1 VSSLL
6 TNVGAMTALTTLRRV
21 AMDLAEAQDQIA
33 TGKRVADARDNA
45 SMWQIAA
52 TLNSDA
58 KGFEALSTSLSLARA
73 TVGTARAA
81 AESVVDQMSEMRERV
96 IAATQPDA
104 DFGAIQREVTAMR
117 DAIVTTINSAQ
128 VNGLNL
134 LTNDGSNDTGNF
146 SVAIN
151 RTDASTV
158 ATPTKVSIAN
168 QNLLG
173 GVGSSAVTGIFNA
186 DASAAAGA
194 ADNPA
199 ISSFTNTGVI
209 YIDSQST
216 ITAGNQYTLVLNGQA
231 FNYTAA
237 ASDTF
242 HSVSYGLVNA
252 INQSSDFSA
261 VVTTV
266 GDGGTD
272 GADNDV
278 ITITGPGSVQI
289 SGYGYTAGAAALS
302 GFEGT
307 VTLNSVSDAATYLGT
322 IEGWLTTVKSSAG
335 KLASVE
341 LRIDLQDEIL
351 KDLTDSLKSGAGGI
365 TDADMEAAAARLQA
379 LQVQQQLGVQA
390 LSIANQQP
398 QTILSLFQ

>member
-1 VSSLL
+1 
-6 TNVGAMTALTTLRRV
+6 
-21 AMDLAEAQDQIA
+21 
-33 TGKRVADARDNA
+33 
-45 SMWQIAA
+45 
-52 TLNSDA
+52 
-58 KGFEALSTSLSLARA
+58 
-73 TVGTARAA
+73 
-81 AESVVDQMSEMRERV
+81 MRERV

-128 VNGLNL
+128 VNGINL
-134 LTNDGSNDTGNF
+134 LTSDGGNDSGNF

-151 RTDASTV
+151 RTDATTV
-158 ATPTKVSIAN
+158 ATPTKVSVAN

-173 GVGSSAVTGIFNA
+173 GAGSTAVTGIFNA

-194 ADNPA
+194 ADNPG
-199 ISSFTNTGVI
+199 ISSFTNTGVV

-216 ITAGNQYTLVLNGQA
+216 VTAGNQYTMVLNGQS
-231 FNYTAA
+231 FKYTAA
-237 ASDTF
+237 TGDTF
-242 HSVSYGLVNA
+242 HSISYGLVNA

-278 ITITGPGSVQI
+278 ITITGSGSVQV
-289 SGYGYTAGAAALS
+289 SGYGYTAGAAALNN

-307 VTLNSVSDAATYLGT
+307 VALNSISDAATYLGYV
-322 IEGWLTTVKSSAG
+322 EGWLTTTKTSAA
-335 KLASVE
+335 KLAAAE
-341 LRIDLQDEIL
+341 LQMSIQDEAL
-351 KDLTDSLKSGAGGI
+351 KNLSDSLKAGAGGI
-365 TDADMEAAAARLQA
+365 TDADMEATAAKLQA

-398 QTILSLFQ
+398 QTILSLFR